1 MKPTL
6 YAELPID
13 KIKYLKR
20 PEFFEKGTEHQ
31 FYHDLKNSMSK
42 HGMRDPIFAYEYA
55 DGTIKT
61 IVGNNR
67 MVIANKLGIKIIRCI
82 ITQMK
87 STTSSLK
94 GKILKTDQEILKLFY
109 LPEFVDIRRH
119 PKEGWIDQVTPQ
131 HYKRNIEKY
140 V

>member
-1 MKPTL
+1 MKPSL

-13 KIKYLKR
+13 EIKYLKR
-20 PEFFEKGTEHQ
+20 PEFFEKGPEHK
-31 FYHDLKNSMSK
+31 FYHDLKTSMSK
-42 HGMRDPIFAYEYA
+42 YGMRDPIFAYEYA

-67 MVIANKLGIKIIRCI
+67 MVIANELRIKIIRCI

-87 STTSSLK
+87 SETSSLK
-94 GKILKTDQEILKLFY
+94 GKILKTDKEILKLFY
-109 LPEFVDIRRH
+109 LPELVDIRRNL
-119 PKEGWIDQVTPQ
+119 KEGWIDQVTPQ

>member
-20 PEFFEKGTEHQ
+20 PEFFEKGPEHK
-31 FYHDLKNSMSK
+31 FYHDLKTSMSK
-42 HGMRDPIFAYEYA
+42 YGMRDPIFAYEYA

-67 MVIANKLGIKIIRCI
+67 MVIANELRIKIIRCI

-87 STTSSLK
+87 SETSSLK
-94 GKILKTDQEILKLFY
+94 
-109 LPEFVDIRRH
+109 
-119 PKEGWIDQVTPQ
+119 
-131 HYKRNIEKY
+131 
-140 V
+140 

>member
-13 KIKYLKR
+13 KIKHLKR
-20 PEFFEKGTEHQ
+20 PEFGKDKEEHK
-31 FYHDLKNSMSK
+31 FYQALEASMSK

-67 MVIANKLGIKIIRCI
+67 MVMANELGIKTIRCI

-87 STTSSLK
+87 PDTSSLK
-94 GKILKTDQEILKLFY
+94 GKILKTDQEILELFY
-109 LPEFVDIRRH
+109 LPELVDIRRNRE
-119 PKEGWIDQVTPQ
+119 EGWIDQVTPQ
-131 HYKRNIEKY
+131 HYKRNLEKY